1 MSLVTLP
8 ALVLM
13 TLSLLAAP
21 AAAQS
26 ASPREG
32 KPGGV
37 LRFAHRE
44 DLPQGFAIHETATNS
59 TTWPAMPC
67 YSNLVI
73 FDQSKPLER
82 PENIVPELAERWSW
96 QDGYRNLVFFLRR
109 DVRWHD
115 GQPFT
120 SKDVKFTFDMVRE
133 TPNAAAKLRL
143 NPRKEW
149 YSNVDAIEAPDPY
162 TVVFRLKRPQPSILT
177 MLASGYSPV
186 LPAHVPPAEH
196 RNRCIGTG
204 PFKFKEWKRGE
215 SVELVKNPDY
225 FVKGRPYLDAIR
237 YVVIVERGTRVAA
250 LQANQVDVA
259 YPGETTL
266 NIYEQ
271 LKAAV
276 PKMVF
281 TETASNVNE
290 NILINTTRP
299 PFDNIKVRRALA
311 LAVDRRAYV
320 QAVHRGSAIVGAS
333 LAPKPWGVWGLP
345 EKDLAALA
353 GYGKGADEKAKAKRL
368 LAEAGFGPGNPLK
381 VEMATRA
388 IAIYLD
394 FASFVLNELKTVGI
408 DATLKQIETAQW
420 HPLATRREFQIA
432 ANLTGLGVDDPDAS
446 FYENYA
452 CGSPRNYTGY
462 CNEEIT
468 RLIDQQSQEV
478 DPAKRRALVW
488 QIQTRLESEASRPI
502 MGWRT
507 DHFAH
512 HPHVKGLTIH
522 NVVYNCCRLQD
533 TWLDR

>member
-1 MSLVTLP
+1 MSLVPL
-8 ALVLM
+8 LVLVP
-13 TLSLLAAP
+13 LSLAVLAAP
-21 AAAQS
+21 LAAQTPP
-26 ASPREG
+26 ARDG

-73 FDQSKPLER
+73 FDQQKQIER
-82 PENIVPELAERWSW
+82 VENIVPELAERWSW
-96 QDGYRNLVFFLRR
+96 QEGYRNLVFFLRK

-133 TPNAAAKLRL
+133 APGAAAKLRL

-149 YSNVDAIEAPDPY
+149 YGNVDAVEAPDPH

-196 RNRCIGTG
+196 RNRCVGTG

-215 SVELVKNPDY
+215 SVELVRNPDY

-237 YVVIVERGTRVAA
+237 YIFIVERGTRVAA
-250 LQANQVDVA
+250 LQAGQVDVA
-259 YPGETTL
+259 FPGETTL
-266 NIYEQ
+266 SIYEQ
-271 LKAAV
+271 LRAAV

-290 NILINTTRP
+290 NILINTTKP
-299 PFDNIKVRRALA
+299 PFDNPKVRRALS
-311 LAVDRRAYV
+311 LAIDRRAYT
-320 QAVHRGSAIVGAS
+320 QAVHRGSAIVGGP
-333 LAPKPWGVWGLP
+333 LAPKPWGVWGLLD
-345 EKDLAALA
+345 KDLAGLA
-353 GYGKGADEKAKAKRL
+353 GYGKGPEDKARARRL
-368 LAEAGFGPGNPLK
+368 LAEAGFGPGQPLK

-394 FASFVLNELKTVGI
+394 FAAFVLNELKAVGVE
-408 DATLKQIETAQW
+408 ANLKQIETAQW

-432 ANLTGLGVDDPDAS
+432 ANLTGTGVDDPDAN
-446 FYENYA
+446 FYENYG
-452 CGSPRNYTGY
+452 CGSPRNYSGY
-462 CNEEIT
+462 CNEELMRQIEA
-468 RLIDQQSQEV
+468 QSQEI
-478 DPAKRRALVW
+478 DPVKRRALVW
-488 QIQTRLESEASRPI
+488 RIQSKLEEDAPRPI

-507 DHFAH
+507 DRFAH
-512 HPHVKGLTIH
+512 HAHVKNLTIH

-533 TWLDR
+533 TWVER